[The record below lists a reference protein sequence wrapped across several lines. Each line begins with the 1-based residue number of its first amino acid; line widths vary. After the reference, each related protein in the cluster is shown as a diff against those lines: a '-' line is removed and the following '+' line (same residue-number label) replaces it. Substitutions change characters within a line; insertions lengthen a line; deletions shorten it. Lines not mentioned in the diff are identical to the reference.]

1 MTDVLFV
8 TYDRKNNGEVG
19 LCVSRLN
26 DDKKSH
32 TILKMEFDDQAT
44 AIYRLLT
51 EQMTKSLLNERIT
64 KLRRSS
70 WK

>member
-8 TYDRKNNGEVG
+8 TYDKKNNGEVG

-32 TILKMEFDDQAT
+32 KILKMELDDQAT

-51 EQMTKSLLNERIT
+51 EQTTKVKKIGSYRNDP
-64 KLRRSS
+64 KGN
-70 WK
+70 